1 LLLSSLPLSCIIAL
15 IREIVNKNSF
25 LYKSATFYSI
35 EMNTVF
41 KDVKMNRMRG
51 RSSMLS
57 LKSSRESSIY
67 SNLLFQLYADR
78 IEAKDVQQP
87 DRGQ

>member
-1 LLLSSLPLSCIIAL
+1 
-15 IREIVNKNSF
+15 
-25 LYKSATFYSI
+25 
-35 EMNTVF
+35 
-41 KDVKMNRMRG
+41 MNRMRG